1 MSDTKPREWTL
12 RLDTLIINNLTPS
25 QQEYTVEGI
34 RRPIVKVIERSAYDQ
49 VIKERDRLL
58 EVNMVLRVMCGDLR
72 DNIDELRGDNDLTA
86 YGSNFLHSLIDRYAE
101 RAEELMNE

>member
-58 EVNMVLRVMCGDLR
+58 EVNKVLRVMCGDLR